1 MTKGHNMTAKISA
14 GDLAEQLSI
23 DAKALRVYLRAN
35 AVEKDDETGRYLF
48 TPAQVKK
55 HLKAY
60 PEWASHRAEARAEA
74 ARARAAQTP
83 VPVDPEQAARDELLA
98 THAPEDVTDEM
109 VEEMMRL
116 QS

>member
-1 MTKGHNMTAKISA
+1 MTKGHNMSAKISA
-14 GDLAEQLSI
+14 GDLEKLSI

-35 AVEKDDETGRYLF
+35 TVAKDEETGRYMF

-55 HLKAY
+55 HLRAY
-60 PEWASHRAEARAEA
+60 PEWASHRAEA
-74 ARARAAQTP
+74 ARARAAQTS
-83 VPVDPEQAARDELLA
+83 VPDAAQAARDELLA